1 MAHLQ
6 TYLRTNQ
13 GADLRH
19 SGEAVRGKT
28 ARRVI
33 LADPLQVPQQ
43 SPAASRAHASAV
55 VYLIVYPSS
64 ANGPRIN
71 GQNHPK
77 CLIELARPN
86 IFELLTPKFVG

>member
-6 TYLRTNQ
+6 TYLRTSQ

-33 LADPLQVPQQ
+33 VANPLQVPQQ

-55 VYLIVYPSS
+55 VYLSVYPSS

-71 GQNHPK
+71 GQNHHK
-77 CLIELARPN
+77 CLI
-86 IFELLTPKFVG
+86 